1 MEKREQ
7 LYEGKAKK
15 VFATDDPNM
24 VIVSYKDDATAFNG
38 QKKGTIDGKGSINNQ
53 MSNLLFELL
62 EKNGI
67 HTHFVKELND
77 RETLVKKVEIV
88 PLEVIVRNVGA
99 G

>member
-1 MEKREQ
+1 MCKSEQETVMEKREQ

-53 MSNLLFELL
+53 MSNQI
-62 EKNGI
+62 GRA
-67 HTHFVKELND
+67 HV
-77 RETLVKKVEIV
+77 
-88 PLEVIVRNVGA
+88 
-99 G
+99 